1 MINRLLDGIFHP
13 MIYLGCGV
21 EFNMPGVVAEGQ
33 SNTQAPQ
40 CRPIFDLPF
49 RFISGLSQ
57 TAVHEASATPLIPL
71 SLFETRRPGSVAPEP
86 GLSALTILARII
98 SDPELVVNEPSLIA
112 ASRGVIGQ
120 FGRKIKA
127 LVDEWDLT
135 STQKAVEELSWITT
149 LLYGVAGRESD
160 TKFTGDFFL

>member
-1 MINRLLDGIFHP
+1 
-13 MIYLGCGV
+13 
-21 EFNMPGVVAEGQ
+21 
-33 SNTQAPQ
+33 
-40 CRPIFDLPF
+40 
-49 RFISGLSQ
+49 
-57 TAVHEASATPLIPL
+57 
-71 SLFETRRPGSVAPEP
+71 VAPEP

-98 SDPELVVNEPSLIA
+98 SDPELVVDEPGLIA